1 MKFIRSFRR
10 TVGPMWKPINPYSI
24 QFRLTVGIG
33 LASVLGIGGIAG
45 WTSWRMQQIL
55 LAGHKQ
61 NTVNVAERFDQ
72 DLELYLMDKMSLDEA
87 LQKVIDHRTTA
98 NLLLWVKSSQEQVLA
113 QSDTLSMGSWQ
124 NQGIATELL
133 NLEQPEGVSIYPIQD
148 RFLVVC
154 ARLLEV
160 GDQTI
165 GRVFVVEDI
174 TPNQHSFQAVLRSL
188 TAASSLLILVIVV
201 GIALYV
207 RRSLQPICRMN
218 QLAAN
223 VSAENLGEAQ
233 LQLDQAPTEVKEL
246 AQTCNMMLS
255 RLSKAWRQ
263 QRRFVSDVSHE
274 LRTPMTL
281 VHGYLQSTLRR
292 CHNLSDPQREG
303 LEIAASEAERIIR
316 LLQDLLDLA
325 RADSGNLW
333 FQKEAVM
340 LKDLVLEVVDMAQY
354 SGDRVEAQ
362 IDPYPVEAEVDCNRF
377 KQVMINLLDNAAK
390 YSESHQPIVVRLT
403 REGEWAIIQVCD
415 RGRGIPLSDQN
426 VIFEPFYR
434 VDEDRSRATGGT
446 GLGLSVV
453 KTLVEGMGGRIKV
466 QSKLGEGS
474 TFTIMLPSLQT
485 VAEI

>member
-1 MKFIRSFRR
+1 MKFIRSFLR
-10 TVGPMWKPINPYSI
+10 TIGPVIKPIDPFSI

-55 LAGHKQ
+55 LEGHKQ
-61 NTVNVAERFDQ
+61 NTVNVADRFDQ
-72 DLELYLMDKMSLDEA
+72 DVELYLMDQMPLEEA
-87 LQKVIDHRTTA
+87 LQRVIDHRTTA
-98 NLLLWVKSSQEQVLA
+98 NLILWVKSPENRLLA

-124 NQGIATELL
+124 NQGVADQLL
-133 NLEQPEGVSIYPIQD
+133 SLEQSDLVAIYPIQD
-148 RFLVVC
+148 RYLVVC
-154 ARLLEV
+154 ANSLEI
-160 GDQTI
+160 GDQVI
-165 GRVFVVEDI
+165 GEVFVVEDI
-174 TPNQHSFQAVLRSL
+174 TPDQQSFWAMNRSL
-188 TAASSLLILVIVV
+188 TAASSLLILLIVIV
-201 GIALYV
+201 IAMYV

-218 QLAAN
+218 HLAAN
-223 VSAENLGEAQ
+223 ISADNLGEAR
-233 LQLDQAPTEVKEL
+233 LQLDQAPSEVKEL

-255 RLSKAWRQ
+255 RLSKAWEH

-292 CHNLSDPQREG
+292 SDNLSDPQREG
-303 LEIAASEAERIIR
+303 LEIAASESERIIR

-333 FQKEAVM
+333 LQKEPIM
-340 LKDLVLEVVDMAQY
+340 LKDLVLEVMDMAQY
-354 SGDRVEAQ
+354 SGDRVMAQ
-362 IDPYPVEAEVDCNRF
+362 IDHAVEAQVDRNRL
-377 KQVMINLLDNAAK
+377 KQVLINLLDNAIK
-390 YSESHQPIVVRLT
+390 YSEPDQPITARLA
-403 REGEWAIIQVCD
+403 REGEWAMIQVCD

-446 GLGLSVV
+446 GLGLSIV
-453 KTLVEGMGGRIKV
+453 KTLVEGMGGRVKV

-474 TFTIMLPSLQT
+474 VFTVMLPVLQT
-485 VAEI
+485 TGAP

>member
-1 MKFIRSFRR
+1 MKFIRSFLR
-10 TVGPMWKPINPYSI
+10 TIGPVLKPIDPFSI

-55 LAGHKQ
+55 LEGHKQ
-61 NTVNVAERFDQ
+61 NTVNIAERFDQ
-72 DLELYLMDKMSLDEA
+72 DLELYLMDKMPLEEA
-87 LQKVIDHRTTA
+87 LQQVIDHRTTA
-98 NLLLWVKSSQEQVLA
+98 NLILWVKSPADQILA
-113 QSDTLSMGSWQ
+113 QSVTLSMGSWQ

-133 NLEQPEGVSIYPIQD
+133 NLELPDLVNIYPIQD
-148 RFLVVC
+148 RYLVVC
-154 ARLLEV
+154 SNPLEI

-165 GRVFVVEDI
+165 GQVFVVEDI
-174 TPNQHSFQAVLRSL
+174 TPDQQSFRVVIRSL
-188 TAASSLLILVIVV
+188 TAASSLLILVIIIV
-201 GIALYV
+201 IAMYV
-207 RRSLQPICRMN
+207 RRSLQPIRRMN

-223 VSAENLGEAQ
+223 VSAENLGEAR
-233 LQLDQAPTEVKEL
+233 LQLDQAPSEVKEL
-246 AQTCNMMLS
+246 AQTWNMMLS

-292 CHNLSDPQREG
+292 CQNLSDPQREG

-333 FQKEAVM
+333 FQKEPVM
-340 LKDLVLEVVDMAQY
+340 LKDLVLEVVGMAQY
-354 SGDRVEAQ
+354 SGDRVMAQ
-362 IDPYPVEAEVDCNRF
+362 IDAYPVEAQTDRNRL
-377 KQVMINLLDNAAK
+377 KQVIINLLDNATK
-390 YSESHQPIVVRLT
+390 YSEPHQPVIVRLA

-446 GLGLSVV
+446 GLGLSIV
-453 KTLVEGMGGRIKV
+453 KTLMEGMGGRVKV

-474 TFTIMLPSLQT
+474 IFTIMLPALQT
-485 VAEI
+485 VG

>member
-1 MKFIRSFRR
+1 MKFFRSSRQNL
-10 TVGPMWKPINPYSI
+10 GSALKPIDPFSI

-55 LAGHKQ
+55 LEGHKQ
-61 NTVNVAERFDQ
+61 NTVNIAKRFDQ
-72 DLELYLMDKMSLDEA
+72 DLELYLLDQIPLNQA

-98 NLLLWVKSSQEQVLA
+98 NLILWVKSPDEEILA
-113 QSDTLSMGSWQ
+113 QSDALSMGSWQ
-124 NQGIATELL
+124 NQGIAAELL
-133 NLEQPEGVSIYPIQD
+133 ALEQRNLVSIYPIQD
-148 RFLVVC
+148 RYLVIC
-154 ARLLEV
+154 SNPLE
-160 GDQTI
+160 I
-165 GRVFVVEDI
+165 GKQIIGQVFVVEDI
-174 TPNQHSFQAVLRSL
+174 TPDQQSFWAMNRSL
-188 TAASSLLILVIVV
+188 TAVSSLLILVIVLV
-201 GIALYV
+201 IALYV
-207 RRSLQPICRMN
+207 RRSLQPIRRMN

-223 VSAENLGEAQ
+223 ISAENLGQAR
-233 LQLDQAPTEVKEL
+233 LQLDQAPTEVREL

-255 RLSKAWRQ
+255 RLSNAWRQ

-292 CHNLSDPQREG
+292 PDNLRVAQREG

-333 FQKEAVM
+333 FQTEPVM
-340 LKDLVLEVVDMAQY
+340 LKDLVLEVVEMAQY
-354 SGDRVEAQ
+354 SGDRVKAQ
-362 IDPYPVEAEVDCNRF
+362 IDAYPVEAQVDRNRL
-377 KQVMINLLDNAAK
+377 KQVMINLLDNATK
-390 YSESHQPIVVRLT
+390 YSEPDQRIIVRLA

-446 GLGLSVV
+446 GLGLSIV
-453 KTLVEGMGGRIKV
+453 KTLVEGMGGRVKV
-466 QSKLGEGS
+466 QSKLGGGS
-474 TFTIMLPSLQT
+474 VFTVMLSALHPGDET
-485 VAEI
+485 